1 MDPHYQSIWF
11 NLGAGLAD
19 MIVGMVTP
27 NTKGAGHGRLEL
39 PCHNLKQTPYV
50 SDGMWSFMSP
60 RALSVSSRKLI
71 EGEGIYRA
79 LLRNT

>member
-27 NTKGAGHGRLEL
+27 NTKGQGMAGWNYPVTTLSRL
-39 PCHNLKQTPYV
+39 P
-50 SDGMWSFMSP
+50 M
-60 RALSVSSRKLI
+60 
-71 EGEGIYRA
+71 
-79 LLRNT
+79 